1 VHRREFLHR
10 FASAVAAPAA
20 LSLAGED
27 GAGPAPRRL
36 RRNGIQLYTLR
47 EAAAR
52 DLDRTLAAIAAA
64 GYADVEMLT
73 SFGNFG
79 HPPGEVRRML
89 DAHGL
94 RAPST
99 HVSAGHVAVNLE
111 KHLEEATTL
120 GHEYL
125 VVASLGTDESRTLD
139 DYRAWADTLSRAAET
154 ARRAGI
160 WLGFHN
166 HAGDFVPRDG
176 RIPYDVFVERTDP
189 ALVRLQL
196 DIGNLASTGRDPLD
210 YLRRYGARYWQFH
223 VKDPARPPAD
233 GDTILGQGTLD
244 LPRILRAVDRPD
256 EKHFYVE
263 QEKHAGDPLDSIRR
277 NYAYLSTLEL

>member
-1 VHRREFLHR
+1 MDRRDFLHR
-10 FASAVAAPAA
+10 LAALATAPAA
-20 LSLAGED
+20 FAPGQRS
-27 GAGPAPRRL
+27 GPAPRRL
-36 RRNGIQLYTLR
+36 QRIGVQLYTLR
-47 EAAAR
+47 ELAAR
-52 DLDRTLAAIAAA
+52 DLERTLAAIAAA
-64 GYADVEMLT
+64 GYGEVELLT
-73 SFGNFG
+73 SFGNYG
-79 HPPGEVRRML
+79 HAPAEVRRML

-99 HVSAGHVAVNLE
+99 HVGAGHIAVNLE
-111 KHLEEATTL
+111 QHLEEATTL

-139 DYRAWADTLSRAAET
+139 DYRAWADTLNRAAET
-154 ARRAGI
+154 ARRAGV

-223 VKDPARPPAD
+223 VKDPARPPAT
-233 GDTILGQGTLD
+233 GDTVLGQGALD
-244 LPRILRAVDRPD
+244 LPRILRAIDRPD

-263 QEKHAGDPLDSIRR
+263 QEQHAGDPLDSIRR
-277 NYAYLSTLEL
+277 DYAYLSALEL